1 VTIGTVYSLQGAEC
15 PIVVFS
21 PTRTRASIE
30 NSPPAFDIGRNMLN
44 VAVSRAEDAFVVIG
58 DMGLFDEDC
67 GQKPSAVLARH
78 LFADPGNE
86 LSGVLPALAV
96 TIPDL
101 VERIE
106 GTERHRELLVEAF
119 EKATRRL
126 LISSPFLTQSAIEA
140 DEVTSLIRAARKK
153 NVAVDVYTGL
163 NASRDRDGAL
173 LEAAIALLVN
183 AGARVWRTS
192 RVHAKTLTFDEA
204 LVVEGSFNWLS
215 APRDPGLARK
225 ETSFAVWGSP
235 AQAHAAAVEA
245 EFAALNAVLQQ
256 GRR

>member
-1 VTIGTVYSLQGAEC
+1 LRSKAFDLLKTYACVVPCIVATVYKA
-15 PIVVFS
+15 
-21 PTRTRASIE
+21 ASHCCYYDSE
-30 NSPPAFDIGRNMLN
+30 
-44 VAVSRAEDAFVVIG
+44 
-58 DMGLFDEDC
+58 
-67 GQKPSAVLARH
+67 Q
-78 LFADPGNE
+78 
-86 LSGVLPALAV
+86 
-96 TIPDL
+96 
-101 VERIE
+101 RIE

-192 RVHAKTLTFDEA
+192 RVHA
-204 LVVEGSFNWLS
+204 S
-215 APRDPGLARK
+215 
-225 ETSFAVWGSP
+225 
-235 AQAHAAAVEA
+235 
-245 EFAALNAVLQQ
+245 
-256 GRR
+256 

>member
-1 VTIGTVYSLQGAEC
+1 
-15 PIVVFS
+15 
-21 PTRTRASIE
+21 
-30 NSPPAFDIGRNMLN
+30 MLN

-215 APRDPGLARK
+215 APRDPRLARK